1 MVLAQGRRQAVRQT
15 PCSRHRSLC
24 HRGRRRSLRPPRARA
39 PAWQRRP
46 QATFSEARHLQ
57 GTTAAF
63 AFAECARLRRQLVEM
78 IASHN
83 SRFAGFLPEHRG
95 CYFFLLFLI
104 FSGRCNA
111 AIRAFFPRRALQH
124 IGNVASAG
132 SGTDCI
138 TSMQK
143 QGTLM
148 AFWGQPKKRAPDVD
162 PEAPTPAKRTALTP
176 APAAAS
182 VGSPLLQAHCA
193 SRQ

>member
-1 MVLAQGRRQAVRQT
+1 ML
-15 PCSRHRSLC
+15 
-24 HRGRRRSLRPPRARA
+24 
-39 PAWQRRP
+39 
-46 QATFSEARHLQ
+46 
-57 GTTAAF
+57 
-63 AFAECARLRRQLVEM
+63 
-78 IASHN
+78 
-83 SRFAGFLPEHRG
+83 
-95 CYFFLLFLI
+95 FFFVV
-104 FSGRCNA
+104 FN
-111 AIRAFFPRRALQH
+111 FFRALQRRH
-124 IGNVASAG
+124 SRVFSATG
-132 SGTDCI
+132 SRLPVLTRTGGKRTLQRPKTGI